1 MCTSVTSGELLLLR
15 RRRALGDGTFEVV
28 VSFYLQH
35 HGRDDTAEITCTMD
49 QKEMEALIG
58 ELDRLCEKFPDRT

>member
-1 MCTSVTSGELLLLR
+1 MVE
-15 RRRALGDGTFEVV
+15 
-28 VSFYLQH
+28 VSFYLPNTMD
-35 HGRDDTAEITCTMD
+35 GDDTAEITCTMD